1 MRTRRTFRLRAG
13 LGALFAIGAVV
24 SLAMLGGVGQSVSP
38 AQAQYGSN
46 DYFDSATA
54 ISSLPFSDAVDPSF
68 ASTEANEPQ
77 YCNYLYQTVWY
88 RYTPSTEQ
96 LLRAESSGTGQ
107 QTMLNVYQAYGGAIY
122 NLNFIGCAQNGSQ
135 VQFTAQAGVTYY
147 IQAGNLFGSAGELHV
162 SLQRVPGPSNDD
174 FANAAP
180 VGSLPFTDSAD
191 TTAASLESGEPSPTC
206 FGGPPAGSV
215 WWAYTPSESGSVSA
229 STNSWFP
236 NEVAAYTGSSV
247 SGLTQLGCR
256 AFGGVITIHVD
267 AGTTYYFQAGGVY
280 GYRGSLSFH
289 LEVTPPPQANFY
301 TSVSDPSSYDSIQF
315 YDQSSDP
322 GGLGIQSQDWNFGDG
337 ASATG
342 CCPAH
347 RYTSDGDYTVALTV
361 TTPDGRTGTIRRVVH
376 VRTHDVGIAKIAAPQ
391 NGSVGQ
397 TRQVQVSVFD
407 LRYPEQVQVQLL
419 KSIPG
424 GYEVVGTLTQSISPR
439 GKNQTTPYT
448 FNYTFTADD
457 GNTGKVTFKAVAMIV
472 GARDALPAD
481 NEAIAPPTRVS
492 R

>member
-46 DYFDSATA
+46 DFFDSATA
-54 ISSLPFSDAVDPSF
+54 ISSLPFSDALDSSS
-68 ASTEANEPQ
+68 ASTEPFESLFCMFTP
-77 YCNYLYQTVWY
+77 QTVWY
-88 RYTPSTEQ
+88 RYVPQTQEV
-96 LLRAESSGTGQ
+96 LRADSSGSGPPSNV
-107 QTMLNVYQAYGGAIY
+107 NVYRSFGPGLM
-122 NLNFIGCAQNGSQ
+122 NLSFIGCGSNGSA
-135 VQFTAQAGVTYY
+135 VQWSADAGAVYY
-147 IQAGNLFGSAGELHV
+147 IQAGTAYGGTLHV
-162 SLQRVPGPSNDD
+162 NLQKV
-174 FANAAP
+174 AAP
-180 VGSLPFTDSAD
+180 PNDNFADAASVGSLPFDATAD
-191 TTAASLESGEPSPTC
+191 TTAATLESGEPSPTC
-206 FGGPPAGSV
+206 FGAQPAGSV

-229 STNSWFP
+229 SANSGFP

-267 AGTTYYFQAGGVY
+267 AGTTYYFQAGGIY

-289 LEVTPPPQANFY
+289 LDVTPPPQANFY
-301 TSVSDPSSYDSIQF
+301 TSISDPSSYDSIQF

-337 ASATG
+337 GSATG

-361 TTPDGRTGTIRRVVH
+361 TTPDGRTGTIRRVIH
-376 VRTHDVGIAKIAAPQ
+376 VLTHDVGIAKIAAPQ

-424 GYEVVGTLTQSISPR
+424 GYELVGTLTQSISPR